1 MKKLDISTRMTIQL
15 AFCILLMIFGC
26 ILLMM
31 GFWVIPLCEVSPS
44 VLTAFGE
51 ISAFAG
57 ACIGIDYNY
66 KSKIIIDKNRQEYD
80 LYREEKDKQGE
91 NQPG

>member
-15 AFCILLMIFGC
+15 GFCILLMIFGC

-31 GFWVIPLCEVSPS
+31 GFWVIPLGEISPS

-51 ISAFAG
+51 ISTFAG
-57 ACIGIDYNY
+57 ACISIDYNY
-66 KSKIIIDKNRQEYD
+66 KSKIIIDKNRQEYHTRQD
-80 LYREEKDKQGE
+80 DKTEDQT
-91 NQPG
+91 

>member
-15 AFCILLMIFGC
+15 GFCILLMIFGC

-31 GFWVIPLCEVSPS
+31 GFWVIPLGEISPS

-51 ISAFAG
+51 ISSFAG
-57 ACIGIDYNY
+57 VCIGIDYNY
-66 KSKIIIDKNRQEYD
+66 KSKIIIDKNRQEYHTRQD
-80 LYREEKDKQGE
+80 DKTEDQTE
-91 NQPG
+91 